1 MTQSPRPVHPAA
13 ERRAATEHPLRPARP
28 TTDRGAATVLAAIA
42 CVLVITLGAVALLVP
57 AAAQAS
63 AVARNA
69 ADLGALAGATVLVD
83 GLRGVSPP
91 ADPCAVAAALVRR
104 NGATAVSC
112 AIDDTVNV
120 TVRVRRELS
129 GPLARL
135 PAVPAA
141 TAAARAGP
149 DMERAGLR

>member
-1 MTQSPRPVHPAA
+1 MTGAQPRPS
-13 ERRAATEHPLRPARP
+13 PLDPE
-28 TTDRGAATVLAAIA
+28 RGAATVLTAIA
-42 CVLVITLGAVALLVP
+42 CVLAITLGAVTLLVP

-83 GLRGVSPP
+83 GFRGVSPP
-91 ADPCAVAAALVRR
+91 ADPCAVAAAVVRR

-120 TVRVRRELS
+120 TVRVRRELT

-141 TAAARAGP
+141 TATARAGP
-149 DMERAGLR
+149 DMERPGLR